1 MPRYRVIYDYSV
13 CRMVEVEARDEAE
26 ALDKGEQLLDRTNI
40 KGGSWEW
47 AATEYVGLDE
57 VHNAG

>member
-1 MPRYRVIYDYSV
+1 
-13 CRMVEVEARDEAE
+13 MVEVEARDEAE